1 MKKFILILLSVLSII
16 VMVGCR
22 RDLNYIISNRTS
34 VLGTV
39 EEITDSAILITCHD
53 LQGYDQDVQCWV
65 SLDVEYEDGL
75 SEYNVGDMVDVFY
88 DGTIAESY
96 PLQINTVYAI
106 FLQEP
111 ADRIEN
117 EKS

>member
-1 MKKFILILLSVLSII
+1 MKKFILILLSVLCII
-16 VMVGCR
+16 VMAGCR
-22 RDLNYIISNRTS
+22 RDLNYIISNKPS

-39 EEITDSAILITCHD
+39 EEITDSAMLITCHD
-53 LQGYDQDVQCWV
+53 LQGYEQDVQCWV
-65 SLDVEYEDGL
+65 SLDIQYEDGK
-75 SEYNVGDMVDVFY
+75 SEYSVGDTVDIFY

-111 ADRIEN
+111 VDRTVN
-117 EKS
+117 DKS

>member
-1 MKKFILILLSVLSII
+1 MKRITAIIMSLICLIVFI
-16 VMVGCR
+16 GCR
-22 RDLNYIISNRTS
+22 RDLNYIISNKPS

-39 EEITDSAILITCHD
+39 EEITDRAILITCKD
-53 LQGYDQDVQCWV
+53 LEGYSQDVQCWV
-65 SLDVEYEDGL
+65 SLDVEYSDGL
-75 SEYNVGDMVDVFY
+75 TEYSVGDTVDVFY

-96 PLQINTVYAI
+96 PLQINKVYAI

-111 ADRIEN
+111 ADRTIN

>member
-1 MKKFILILLSVLSII
+1 MKKLLLLLLVICAF
-16 VMVGCR
+16 VMSGCR
-22 RDLNYIISNRTS
+22 RDLNYIISNKPS
-34 VLGTV
+34 VLGTI

-53 LQGYDQDVQCWV
+53 LQGYEQDVQCWV

-75 SEYNVGDMVDVFY
+75 SEYSVGDIVDVFY

-111 ADRIEN
+111 ADRIVN